1 MIGLIVVANLA
12 SLPCLVWKAEG
23 RAEAERDI
31 ASDAMKWKIYGHM
44 AGLRAIDTAAGVQLP
59 LAEPAEMPDP
69 GLGSRHRAA
78 VGLSKECDAIVV
90 VISEETGSI
99 RLWAA
104 HTGGSGRSRSSSV
117 ASRRPGRPCG
127 DPRRSCR

>member
-44 AGLRAIDTAAGVQLP
+44 AGLRAIDTAAGVQLRER
-59 LAEPAEMPDP
+59 LGVELTAVAQCVGTH
-69 GLGSRHRAA
+69 GLVGRA
-78 VGLSKECDAIVV
+78 VGYDGRIQEEVGGMLGADARGRAR
-90 VISEETGSI
+90 EE
-99 RLWAA
+99 
-104 HTGGSGRSRSSSV
+104 HKQ
-117 ASRRPGRPCG
+117 ASPDRTDAGLC
-127 DPRRSCR
+127 S